1 MNVFEHIVAELK
13 DCNLLSKMMT
23 KMIFDE
29 MMIFYFLHLRFFIN
43 IFVSDYQYPK
53 LIIFIFFL

>member
-29 MMIFYFLHLRFFIN
+29 MMIFYFRQLRFFYQHV
-43 IFVSDYQYPK
+43 FSDY
-53 LIIFIFFL
+53 

>member
-29 MMIFYFLHLRFFIN
+29 MMIFYFLHLRFFFIN
-43 IFVSDYQYPK
+43 IFVSDYQY
-53 LIIFIFFL
+53 L

>member
-29 MMIFYFLHLRFFIN
+29 MMIFYFLHLRFLSTSLLVTIN
-43 IFVSDYQYPK
+43 IFS
-53 LIIFIFFL
+53 

>member
-29 MMIFYFLHLRFFIN
+29 MMIFYFLHLRFFYQHLCLVTIN
-43 IFVSDYQYPK
+43 IFS
-53 LIIFIFFL
+53 